1 MSVWVGVGG
10 DVNNLISLPDPPFVQ
25 VTQYIRERLYLVQI
39 QMPSGLNNKVIVGVN
54 FHRDRIAKLIA
65 GILNFECG

>member
-1 MSVWVGVGG
+1 MFVCVWVGVGVGG

-39 QMPSGLNNKVIVGVN
+39 QMPSVHCLVCVSSGCLVCMLSDG
-54 FHRDRIAKLIA
+54 
-65 GILNFECG
+65 